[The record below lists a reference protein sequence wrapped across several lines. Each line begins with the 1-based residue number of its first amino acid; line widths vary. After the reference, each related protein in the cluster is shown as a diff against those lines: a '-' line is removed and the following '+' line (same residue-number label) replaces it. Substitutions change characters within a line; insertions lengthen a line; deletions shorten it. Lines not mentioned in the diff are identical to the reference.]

1 MVKGLKWAA
10 RFLPSVLR
18 TLTFVLA
25 LAVPSMLAAQVASGS
40 DIRRQIQQS
49 GLTPEQIRQRLVAAG
64 YSASLLD
71 QYLNA
76 DTTQAAPMPSADV
89 VRALSDLR
97 AAGVRPSG
105 VAELKADTGTV
116 TTRVADA
123 PDDALQRRTLRIF
136 GADVFRGR
144 TTQFQPLLSGPVP
157 ESYRVGAGDV
167 LVLVLTGDVE
177 LVHTLEVTRDGFV
190 VIPQVGQVFVS
201 GVAMPSLRQLFR
213 QRLGQSYSG
222 IRTGSTQFD
231 VTIGRLRT
239 NQVFVIGE
247 VAQPGAYQL
256 ASVATVLNALYAAGG
271 ITDRGTFRDVVVRRQ
286 GREVVR
292 FDLYDYLLRGD
303 TRADV
308 TLEMGDVVF
317 VGVHGVRAS
326 IEGGVIR
333 PAIYEV
339 RESETLRDLVGAAG
353 GFDAEASLQRVSIA
367 RVLPAA
373 ARRPDEPQRVVVD
386 VPLIGEAE
394 RDVPAFPLA
403 AGDEVRV
410 FSVPRDRAA
419 VVELRGAVYQPG
431 TYGWRRGL
439 RLSEIVSLAGGFK
452 PAVYPTIAHVD
463 RLNAADSTRYLV
475 RVPLPAD
482 SSTAWERDVELEEF
496 DIVTVFGREA
506 LREVREV
513 AIAGMV
519 NKPGTVSFSDRMT
532 VRDLILMAGGLKDG
546 ASLDSVE
553 VARLPVDRSGG
564 QLARILRFPLDSTY
578 LFEPE
583 GSSYRFL
590 PGPQTR
596 ASGAPEIPLEPFDR
610 VTIFRQ
616 PEFELQRQVEI
627 RGELYSPGTF
637 SLRRKDE
644 RLSDV
649 VKRAGGLLPT
659 AYAPGARLERAQFA
673 LGRVDIDLAAAIGRP
688 GSAADLVLQ
697 PGDVLT
703 VPEYNPVVRVE
714 GAVVSPTS
722 VQYRE
727 GRNLKYYIENAGG
740 WTRTSDRTRVSV
752 RAANGSA
759 QSVRGFFLWRRY
771 PEVGPGSVIVV
782 GAQPEPE
789 PLDITG
795 VLAATAQILA
805 STVAIIVVA
814 TR

>member
-1 MVKGLKWAA
+1 MV
-10 RFLPSVLR
+10 R
-18 TLTFVLA
+18 TFIRA
-25 LAVPSMLAAQVASGS
+25 LNRESMRVAVASLLLSLVYPTFTSAQAPSGS
-40 DIRRQIQQS
+40 EIRRQIQQS
-49 GLTPEQIRQRLVAAG
+49 GLTPEQIRQRLAAAG
-64 YSASLLD
+64 YSESLLD
-71 QYLNA
+71 QYLGT
-76 DTTQAAPMPSADV
+76 DTTTSAPAPSVDV
-89 VRALSDLR
+89 MRALSDLR
-97 AAGVRPSG
+97 ANAVRPSG
-105 VAELKADTGTV
+105 VVELKSDTGTV
-116 TTRVADA
+116 PRRQAATTDA
-123 PDDALQRRTLRIF
+123 NSELGTLRIF
-136 GADVFRGR
+136 GSDVFRGQ

-222 IRTGSTQFD
+222 IRSGSTQFD

-271 ITDRGTFRDVVVRRQ
+271 ITDRGTFRNIVVRRQ
-286 GREVVR
+286 GREAIN

-303 TRADV
+303 TRADI
-308 TLEMGDVVF
+308 TLEMGDVIF

-326 IEGGVIR
+326 ISGGVIR

-339 RESETLRDLVGAAG
+339 QDGESLADLVTAAG
-353 GFDAEASLQRVSIA
+353 GFSAEASLQRVSIS
-367 RVLPAA
+367 RVLPAG
-373 ARRPDEPQRVVVD
+373 ARRQDEPQRVVVD
-386 VPLIGEAE
+386 VPLLSTSGSQ
-394 RDVPAFPLA
+394 VPEFPLE
-403 AGDEVRV
+403 AGDDVRV
-410 FSVPRDRAA
+410 FTVPKDRAA
-419 VVELRGAVYQPG
+419 TVELRGAVYQPG
-431 TYGWRRGL
+431 TYGWKSGV
-439 RLSEIVSLAGGFK
+439 RLSEIVGLAGGFK
-452 PAVYPTIAHVD
+452 PAVYPTIAHID

-482 SSTAWERDVELEEF
+482 SSESWERDLALEEF
-496 DIVTVFGREA
+496 DIITIFGRES
-506 LREVREV
+506 LREPREV
-513 AIAGMV
+513 SIAGMV
-519 NKPGTVSFSDRMT
+519 NKPGTVPFSAGMT
-532 VRDLILMAGGLKDG
+532 VRDLILMSGGLRDG

-553 VARLPVDRSGG
+553 VARLPVDRTGG
-564 QLARILRFPLDSTY
+564 QLARIFRFPLDSTY
-578 LFEPE
+578 LFEPQ
-583 GSSYRFL
+583 GSSYPFL
-590 PGPQTR
+590 PGPKTR
-596 ASGAPEIPLEPFDR
+596 ARGAPEVPLEPFDR
-610 VTIFRQ
+610 VTVFRQ

-627 RGELYSPGTF
+627 RGELFSPGTF

-644 RLSDV
+644 RLSDL

-659 AYAPGARLERAQFA
+659 AYAQGARLQRAQFD
-673 LGRVDIDLAAAIGRP
+673 LGRVDIDLQAAIERP
-688 GSAADLVLQ
+688 GGPADIILQ
-697 PGDVLT
+697 PGDVLS

-722 VQYRE
+722 VQFQE
-727 GRNLKYYIENAGG
+727 GQSLKYYIENAGG
-740 WTRTSDRTRVSV
+740 WTRTSDRSRVSV

-759 QSVRGFFLWRRY
+759 QSVRQFLLWRRY
-771 PEVGPGSVIVV
+771 PAVGPGSVILV
-782 GAQPEPE
+782 GAKPEPE
-789 PLDITG
+789 PLDITS

>member
-1 MVKGLKWAA
+1 MRMLNRGHLVVLFASLLLAA
-10 RFLPSVLR
+10 AYPVAAGAQLPS
-18 TLTFVLA
+18 
-25 LAVPSMLAAQVASGS
+25 GS
-40 DIRRQIQQS
+40 EIRRQIQQS
-49 GLTPEQIRQRLVAAG
+49 GLTPEQIRQRLAAAG
-64 YSASLLD
+64 YPQSLLD
-71 QYLNA
+71 QYLSA
-76 DTTQAAPMPSADV
+76 DTTSAVPSPSADV
-89 VRALSDLR
+89 LRALSDLR
-97 AAGVRPSG
+97 ASGVRPSG
-105 VAELKADTGTV
+105 VVDLVSDTGTV
-116 TTRVADA
+116 TRRQEEA
-123 PDDALQRRTLRIF
+123 PVSGAKVDELQIF
-136 GADVFRGR
+136 GSDVFRGQ

-190 VIPQVGQVFVS
+190 VIPQVGQIFVS

-222 IRTGSTQFD
+222 IRSGSTQFD

-271 ITDRGTFRDVVVRRQ
+271 ITDRGTFRNVVVRRQ
-286 GREVVR
+286 GREIVT

-303 TRADV
+303 TRADI

-326 IEGGVIR
+326 IDGGVIR

-339 RESETLRDLVGAAG
+339 RDGESLADLVSAAG
-353 GFDAEASLQRVSIA
+353 GFNAEAALERVSIS

-373 ARRPDEPQRVVVD
+373 ARRPDEPQRVIVD
-386 VPLIGEAE
+386 VPLLTTPRVG
-394 RDVPAFPLA
+394 VPAFPLE
-403 AGDEVRV
+403 AGDEVQV
-410 FSVPRDRAA
+410 FTVPLDRAA
-419 VVELRGAVYQPG
+419 TVELRGAVYQPG
-431 TYGWRRGL
+431 VYGWRSGV
-439 RLSEIVSLAGGFK
+439 RLSEVVGLAGGFK
-452 PAVYPTIAHVD
+452 PAVYPTIAHID
-463 RLNAADSTRYLV
+463 RLNAADSTRFLL
-475 RVPLPAD
+475 RVELPAD
-482 SSTAWERDVELEEF
+482 SSESWEGDVELVEF
-496 DIVTVFGREA
+496 DIVTVFGRES
-506 LREVREV
+506 LREPREV
-513 AIAGMV
+513 SIAGMV
-519 NKPGTVSFSDRMT
+519 NKPGTVSFSDGMT
-532 VRDLILMAGGLKDG
+532 VRDLILMSGGLKDG

-553 VARLPVDRSGG
+553 VARLPVDRTGG

-578 LFEPE
+578 LFEPR

-590 PGPQTR
+590 PGPKTL
-596 ASGAPEIPLEPFDR
+596 ASGAPEVPLEPFDR
-610 VTIFRQ
+610 VTVFRQ

-627 RGELYSPGTF
+627 RGELYSPGSF

-644 RLSDV
+644 RMSDLV
-649 VKRAGGLLPT
+649 RRAGGLLAT
-659 AYAPGARLERAQFA
+659 AYAPGARLERSQFE
-673 LGRVDIDLAAAIGRP
+673 LGRVDIDLQAALEEP
-688 GSAADLVLQ
+688 GGPADIILQ
-697 PGDVLT
+697 PGDVLS

-722 VQYRE
+722 VQYQE
-727 GRNLKYYIENAGG
+727 GKSLRYYIANAGG
-740 WTRTSDRTRVSV
+740 WTRTSDRARVSV

-759 QSVRGFFLWRRY
+759 QSVRQFLVWRRY
-771 PEVGPGSVIVV
+771 PDVGPGSVILV
-782 GAQPEPE
+782 GAKPEPE